1 MKPVRI
7 ATRRSPLALWQA
19 EWVARRLREHHAGL
33 RTELVVVTTSGDRI
47 QDRPLAT
54 AGGKGLFLKEL
65 ENGLLNGDADIAVH
79 SMKDVTVRI
88 PEGLCIPVLCPREDP
103 RDAFVSNRYG
113 SLDEMPAGAVV
124 GTSSLRRQTQVMHRY
139 PHLRVITLRGNV
151 NTRLAKLDRGDFDAI
166 LLAVAGLL
174 RLEMEERIRQRVDPS
189 SLLPAVGQGVM
200 GIECRAADPRAL
212 ELIEC
217 LNDADS
223 ATAVTAERRVNAM
236 LDGGCQV
243 PIAAYA
249 DPPAAGRL
257 YLRALVGTPDGRTML
272 TAEDTD
278 EPGQADALGQRVGQS
293 LIDQG
298 AARILEKVY
307 ADGG

>member
-1 MKPVRI
+1 MNTVRI

-19 EWVARRLREHHAGL
+19 EWVARRLKAQHAGL
-33 RTELVVVTTSGDRI
+33 ETELVEMTTSGDRI

-65 ENGLLNGDADIAVH
+65 ENGLLNGEADIAVH
-79 SMKDVTVRI
+79 SMKDVTVHI

-103 RDAFVSNRYG
+103 RDAFVSNRYA
-113 SLDEMPAGAVV
+113 SLDDMPAGSVV

-151 NTRLAKLDRGDFDAI
+151 NTRLAKLDRGEFDAI

-174 RLEMEERIRQRVDPS
+174 RLEMDARIRQRVDPS
-189 SLLPAVGQGVM
+189 RLLPAVGQGVM
-200 GIECRAADPRAL
+200 GIECRVEDERAR
-212 ELIEC
+212 ELITC
-217 LNDADS
+217 LNDPDS
-223 ATAVTAERRVNAM
+223 TTAVTAERRVNAM
-236 LDGGCQV
+236 LEGGCQV

-249 DPPAAGRL
+249 EPPSRDKL
-257 YLRALVGTPDGRTML
+257 HLRALVGTPDGRTML
-272 TAEDTD
+272 TAEDVD
-278 EPGQADALGQRVGQS
+278 RPDRADALGRRVGQS

-298 AARILEKVY
+298 AADILAEVY
-307 ADGG
+307 AE